1 MKRIFACV
9 ASACHGAR
17 AVRRPTLPICR
28 AISRSRPP
36 VYNPIY
42 NWTGFYVGIN
52 GGGGWGN
59 SQWDGINKF
68 DVSGG
73 LIGGTIGYN
82 WQVGQIVVG
91 AEGDIDWSG
100 IKGSTNVLCAA
111 GCETR
116 NTWLATVR
124 GRLGYA
130 FDRFL
135 PYVTAGLAVGD
146 INADHAGLSR
156 RQHHQCGLDRRRR
169 SRIRHRRAM

>member
-1 MKRIFACV
+1 MKRIFV
-9 ASACHGAR
+9 AWLGLMALAGGSASSAD
-17 AVRRPTLPICR
+17 LPR
-28 AISRSRPP
+28 YQP
-36 VYNPIY
+36 VGPAAYNPIY

-100 IKGSTNVLCAA
+100 VKGSTNVLCAA

-116 NTWLATVR
+116 NKWLATVR
-124 GRLGYA
+124 GRLGS
-130 FDRFL
+130 
-135 PYVTAGLAVGD
+135 GG
-146 INADHAGLSR
+146 G
-156 RQHHQCGLDRRRR
+156 
-169 SRIRHRRAM
+169 